1 LVGIVVVSHSADLA
15 AGIVDLAH
23 EMAGA
28 EVRIERAGGSDDGR
42 LGTSED
48 LIRAAIKSA
57 DQGSG
62 VVVLGDLGSAF
73 LTVRSVLQH
82 GSNGNSIRVAD
93 APLVEGA
100 IAAAVSSS
108 AGQSLEEVARAAE
121 ETRGANKF

>member
-1 LVGIVVVSHSADLA
+1 VVGIVVVSHSADLA
-15 AGIVDLAH
+15 AGIADLAY
-23 EMAGA
+23 EMAGS
-28 EVRIERAGGSDDGR
+28 EVRIERAGGSGDGR

-48 LIRAAIKSA
+48 LIRAAIKAA

-73 LTVRSVLQH
+73 LTVRSVLQS
-82 GSNGNSIRVAD
+82 GSNGNSVRVAD

-108 AGQSLEEVARAAE
+108 AGQSLDEVATAAE
-121 ETRGANKF
+121 ETRGAKKL

>member
-15 AGIVDLAH
+15 AGIVDLAV
-23 EMAGA
+23 EMAGS

-48 LIRAAIKSA
+48 LIRAAIKAA

-73 LTVRSVLQH
+73 LTVRSVLQS
-82 GSNGNSIRVAD
+82 GSNGNSVRVAD

-108 AGQSLEEVARAAE
+108 AGQSLDEVADAAE
-121 ETRGANKF
+121 ETRGAKKL